1 MNIPTKFQGFASA
14 PHEAMQSD
22 KYSDTLSLGNHC
34 YVKIDETHHESRH
47 NGIPRSGTLV
57 IPTENQPVGWLWWW

>member
-22 KYSDTLSLGNHC
+22 DYSDTVSLGSPEAR
-34 YVKIDETHHESRH
+34 DRFRFTRH
-47 NGIPRSGTLV
+47 AILGVWSIYIV
-57 IPTENQPVGWLWWW
+57 F